1 MIQTIG
7 MILDESFPPD
17 PRVENE
23 ANLLIKAGYK
33 IKLFCLGK
41 ETEQV
46 MYNGIEVHR
55 YKASNFVMDK
65 LSALAYTFPFYR
77 LFLQKRLT
85 HFFKNNSID
94 ALHVHDIR
102 VAEAVFRVNKR
113 YSYFLTLDMHENRPE
128 IMKLYKFVNT
138 FPGNILINLNK
149 WKKKEEKF
157 VRLADRLVVVTD
169 EAKKDLVERVGID
182 DSKITSLPNTPLQS
196 FYKDYTTAESIML
209 RYKDSFNLLYI
220 GETGLRRGIK
230 NAIEAVAIVKKDIPN
245 IKLILVGKSKDDAYL
260 KALAREQGVEDCI
273 DYQGWQNPSSFASYI
288 LASHIGISPLIRNKH
303 HDTTYA
309 NKIFQYMAFGKPI
322 IVSDCPAQAN
332 VAIDYNVGLVHEAD
346 DSNSLAMSILK
357 LYRDKELFKEMQSNA
372 AMLIEDKF
380 NWEKTGSALTELYR
394 DVSND

>member
-23 ANLLIKAGYK
+23 ANLLLKAGYK

-41 ETEQV
+41 KTEQV

-77 LFLQKRLT
+77 FFLQKRLS

-102 VAEAVFRVNKR
+102 VAEAVFRVNKK

-128 IMKLYKFVNT
+128 IMKLYKFVKS
-138 FPGNILINLNK
+138 FPGNVLINLNK

-169 EAKKDLVERVGID
+169 EAKKDLVERVGVEE
-182 DSKITSLPNTPLQS
+182 SKIISLPNTPLKS
-196 FYKDYTTAESIML
+196 FYRDYSIDNDIIS

-230 NAIEAVAIVKKDIPN
+230 NAIEAVAILKNDIPN
-245 IKLILVGKSKDDAYL
+245 IKLILVGKSKDDDFC
-260 KALAREQGVEDCI
+260 KAIAKGLGIEDCI
-273 DYQGWQNPSSFASYI
+273 DYQGWQDPSSFPSYI
-288 LASHIGISPLIRNKH
+288 SASHIGISPLIRNKH

-309 NKIFQYMAFGKPI
+309 NKIFQYMAFAKPI

-332 VAIDYNVGLVHEAD
+332 VAIDYKVGLVHKAA
-346 DSNSLAMSILK
+346 DSNSLAKSVLD
-357 LYRDKELFKEMQSNA
+357 LYTNNELFKEMQSNA
-372 AMLIEDKF
+372 SMLIENKF
-380 NWEKTGSALTELYR
+380 NWEETGVALTELYR
-394 DVSND
+394 EINND